1 MWVRAVG
8 FTEFGGPEVLR
19 VLELDEPH
27 AGHGQVRIK
36 VAAVDVNP
44 SDTMGRE
51 GAYVTIMRQINP
63 DFQVPPPPYVV
74 GWDVAG
80 VVDEI
85 GPDTTTDL
93 SVGDRV
99 VGTAN
104 AVTMR
109 GAYVE
114 YLVAPVESV
123 AASPTSVDDIA
134 ACTLPMNGL
143 TARLGL
149 DKLGLPAGAT
159 VAVTGAAGAYGG
171 FTVQLAKA
179 DGLRVI
185 ADASE
190 ADEELVRE
198 LGADVVVRRGPDVAK
213 RILEVAPDGVDAVL
227 DGAVQDDAVL
237 EAVRDGGAVVTVR
250 NYAGPDER
258 GISWIPIFVA
268 DYLTDRDR
276 LSALCRQVDSGA
288 LTLRVGGTYPAEQA
302 AEAHRRLE
310 AGGVRGRLVL
320 TF

>member
-1 MWVRAVG
+1 MRAVG
-8 FTEFGGPEVLR
+8 FREFGGPDVLQ
-19 VLELDEPH
+19 VLEVDEPH
-27 AGHGQVRIK
+27 AGEGQVRVK

-51 GAYVTIMRQINP
+51 GGYVQIMRQINP
-63 DFQVPPPPYVV
+63 DFEVPPPPWIV
-74 GWDVAG
+74 GWDAAG

-85 GPDTTTDL
+85 GPGTTTDL
-93 SVGDRV
+93 QVGDRV
-99 VGTAN
+99 VATADP
-104 AVTMR
+104 VMMR

-123 AASPTSVDDIA
+123 APAPASVDDVA

-149 DKLGLPAGAT
+149 DKLALPAGST
-159 VAVTGAAGAYGG
+159 IAVTGAAGAYGG
-171 FTVQLAKA
+171 YTVQLAKA

-190 ADEELVRE
+190 ADEDLVRK

-213 RILEVAPDGVDAVL
+213 RFREVVPDGVDAVA
-227 DGAVQDDAVL
+227 DGAVLDDAVL
-237 EAVRDGGAVVTVR
+237 DAVRDGGAVVTVR
-250 NYAGPDER
+250 NYTGSQER
-258 GISWIPIFVA
+258 GITWYPIYVSE
-268 DYLTDRDR
+268 YLTDREK
-276 LSALCRQVDSGA
+276 LITLCRQVDDGA
-288 LTLRVGGTYPAEQA
+288 LTLRVAGTYPADQA

-310 AGGVRGRLVL
+310 AGGTRGRLVI